1 MQITKIVVEVAETFN
16 LGDYNNTRPAISIH
30 ADLHPGDDVDAVI
43 QQLYQKGREH
53 IESRIDASLM
63 VHGQPPK
70 FYTGD
75 RFDIWIAKKL
85 KLVVVMP
92 SVLGD
97 EDTKPEPRYIMEKHG
112 MRNPIWSL
120 VAREWPEFDLLNK
133 ANKAIDAH
141 INHRDSLVLS
151 PEAYPWI
158 AIRSSYPEFQT
169 ELDQRFAAYE
179 AAIAAPAPPASDST
193 PNDQNDAIP
202 F

>member
-1 MQITKIVVEVAETFN
+1 MQITRIVVDVAETFN

-30 ADLHPGDDVDAVI
+30 ADLHPGDDVDSVI

-63 VHGQPPK
+63 AHGQPPK

-92 SVLGD
+92 SVPGD

-141 INHRDSLVLS
+141 INYRDSLVLS

-158 AIRSSYPEFQT
+158 AIRSNYPEFQA

-179 AAIAAPAPPASDST
+179 AAIAAPAAPASDPT